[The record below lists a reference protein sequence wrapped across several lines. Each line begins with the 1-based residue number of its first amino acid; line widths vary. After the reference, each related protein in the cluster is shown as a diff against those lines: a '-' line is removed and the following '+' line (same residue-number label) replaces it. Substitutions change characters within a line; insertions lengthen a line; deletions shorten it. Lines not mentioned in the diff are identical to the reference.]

1 MPSVRA
7 SGVSAIAHCNSDNLS
22 ELKHGSLI
30 PALHKVG
37 LPNDSYGKPLENH
50 RKMMVKWIFMG
61 CTLTYLVCK
70 YTVTLHIW
78 VFIYI
83 YIWIHI
89 YTYIHWKVFVFF
101 RSEAPPL
108 APKRTRAFARPG
120 PFQDWPRRKGKA
132 RRPASLKLTRT
143 PSAPGDSMVLEGWS
157 IDGGFIH
164 LEHSDFP

>member
-83 YIWIHI
+83 YIYEYI
-89 YTYIHWKVFVFF
+89 YTHTYIGRCLFF
-101 RSEAPPL
+101 
-108 APKRTRAFARPG
+108 FAQKHHP
-120 PFQDWPRRKGKA
+120 WPRRG
-132 RRPASLKLTRT
+132 PAPSLGPVPFRIGHEERAKLGDLPVSSWPEPQVLQET
-143 PSAPGDSMVLEGWS
+143 PWCWKVDPLMVDLS
-157 IDGGFIH
+157 I
-164 LEHSDFP
+164 